1 MWLVMRGALHCV
13 EEIHTSYHVP
23 ISNTAAAVMVLENTN
38 DGVNDGSTDRFRKRF
53 DRVGSDPFR
62 QASASRL
69 DYRPDS
75 FCSDFGRR
83 LASVRERRY
92 EVFGDTSV
100 VAKICRYLYDS
111 RVGAGIRESI
121 WVFPIIEGTHLLG
134 IALSVGLLCWFDL
147 RLLGLALRDEPV
159 SKVWASVMPVAFVG
173 FALMFVSG
181 ILLFWAEAFTAFHSV
196 HFWLKMIL
204 LVLAGVNALSFESTA
219 HKNMAEWDLESVP
232 PLRARMTGAISLI
245 LWMAII
251 VTGRT
256 MAYNF

>member
-1 MWLVMRGALHCV
+1 MARPIPFENDLAGWGTTHSGRQVLRGLIIGLILSVLISAGVWILS
-13 EEIHTSYHVP
+13 TSV
-23 ISNTAAAVMVLENTN
+23 
-38 DGVNDGSTDRFRKRF
+38 
-53 DRVGSDPFR
+53 
-62 QASASRL
+62 
-69 DYRPDS
+69 DS
-75 FCSDFGRR
+75 KI
-83 LASVRERRY
+83 
-92 EVFGDTSV
+92 FGDTSI

-147 RLLGLALRDEPV
+147 RLLGWVLRDEPV
-159 SKVWASVMPVAFVG
+159 SKVWQNVMPVAFVG

-204 LVLAGVNALSFESTA
+204 LACAGINALSFESTA
-219 HKNMAEWDLESVP
+219 HKNMAAWDLAPVP
-232 PLRARMTGAISLI
+232 PFRARMTGAISLI
-245 LWMAII
+245 LWTAIV